1 MSRLARLAGSPAAQ
15 RALRSAPARRLAPW
29 LAAAQR
35 SPDDPVA
42 QYAAWAAL
50 EREGPVALGAPPSSG
65 GQLDVA
71 FVVPGFRRGSGG
83 HVSIASLLR
92 GLERRG
98 HACSVWIDDPGGSSG
113 GAAAFRTF
121 FGSLAGEVHDGLA
134 GWRGAGVVV
143 ATGWQTVAP
152 VLRLPNCGARVH
164 LVQDDEAQF
173 YPTSA
178 ERLWAE
184 RSHEFGLPCVTAGTW
199 LAGRMRERGLPA
211 TSFEFGI
218 DHAVYRPRADIARA
232 AARVLFYARP
242 ATPRRAVP
250 LGMLALADLH
260 RRRPDVE
267 IVLYGDAATPAAPFP
282 STAVGILEPEQAA
295 RAYAE
300 ATVGLVLSLTNYSLV
315 APEMLACGL
324 SAVEVRAPSTQQAFA
339 DAPIELAEPT
349 SHALAG
355 ALERLLDDPGERARR
370 AEAGAR
376 WASSR
381 TWDAAAAA
389 LESGLRRAVED
400 GCHNGG
406 A

>member
-1 MSRLARLAGSPAAQ
+1 MTRLARLAGSPVAQ
-15 RALRSAPARRLAPW
+15 RALRSAPARKLAPW

-35 SPDDPVA
+35 VPDDPVA
-42 QYAAWAAL
+42 AYAAWAEL
-50 EREGPVALGAPPSSG
+50 ERLGPVPLTPREPGER
-65 GQLDVA
+65 LDVA

-83 HVSIASLLR
+83 HVSIAGLIR

-98 HACSVWIDDPGGSSG
+98 HTCSVWIDDPGGRSG
-113 GAAAFRTF
+113 GVDAFREFFGPFAAAV
-121 FGSLAGEVHDGLA
+121 EEGLG

-143 ATGWQTVAP
+143 ATGWQTVAS
-152 VLRLPNCGARVH
+152 VLRLPDCGARVH
-164 LVQDDEAQF
+164 LVQDEEAQF

-184 RSHEFGLPCVTAGTW
+184 RAHDFGLPCVTAGTW

-218 DHAVYRPRADIARA
+218 DHAVYRPQPDVARA
-232 AARVLFYARP
+232 SARVLFYARP

-250 LGMLALADLH
+250 LAMLALAELH
-260 RRRPDVE
+260 RRRPEVE
-267 IVLYGDAATPAAPFP
+267 IVLYGDGVTPAAPFP
-282 STAVGILEPEQAA
+282 FTALGILGPEQAA

-315 APEMLACGL
+315 GPEMLACGL
-324 SAVEVRAPSTQQAFA
+324 PVVELRAPSTAAAFA
-339 DAPIELAEPT
+339 GAPLELAEP
-349 SHALAG
+349 SPHLLAD
-355 ALERLLDDPGERARR
+355 ALERLLADPAERARR
-370 AEAGAR
+370 AAAGAG
-376 WASSR
+376 WVAPR

-389 LESGLRRAVED
+389 LESGLRAA
-400 GCHNGG
+400 CHNGG